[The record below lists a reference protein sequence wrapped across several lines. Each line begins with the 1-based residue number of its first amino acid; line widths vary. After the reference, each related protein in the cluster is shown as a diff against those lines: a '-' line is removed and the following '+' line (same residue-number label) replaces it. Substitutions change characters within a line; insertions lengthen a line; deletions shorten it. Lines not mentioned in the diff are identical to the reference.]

1 MGKTNALQ
9 LLITLVGSEPSIW
22 RRVIVPER
30 MTFAD
35 LHRVIQISMGWSN
48 SHLHQFEVAGKRL
61 TEFEEDIE
69 NGAIDSRQVEIRDL
83 KTNRRGRGF
92 SYLYDFGDSWQH
104 EILVEDRLSVEDK
117 GQLPLCVAGERACP
131 PEDSGGVAGYE
142 RHLAVHKDS
151 NGPLAE
157 DRQGWLDPYFDPEE
171 FDAHRVNRVFD
182 REFGGSRE
190 VHLRATD
197 HNGS

>member
-1 MGKTNALQ
+1 MGNINALQ
-9 LLITLVGSEPSIW
+9 LLIKLVESEPSIW

-48 SHLHQFEVAGKRL
+48 SHLHQFEVEDKRL

-69 NGAIDSRQVEIRDL
+69 NGAIDSRRVEIRDL
-83 KTNRRGRGF
+83 KINRRGRGF

-104 EILVEDRLSVEDK
+104 EILVEERLNVEDK
-117 GQLPLCVAGERACP
+117 GQFPLCVAGERGCP

-142 RHLAVHKDS
+142 RHLAVRGKS
-151 NGPLAE
+151 NGPMAE
-157 DRQGWLDPYFDPEE
+157 DYEGWLDPDFDPED

-182 REFGGSRE
+182 RVFGGFTRSPPE
-190 VHLRATD
+190 SH
-197 HNGS
+197 

>member
-9 LLITLVGSEPSIW
+9 LLITLTRSEPKIW
-22 RRVIVPER
+22 RRVIVPEG

-48 SHLHQFEVAGKRL
+48 SHLHQFEVADKRL

-69 NGAIDSRQVEIRDL
+69 AGAIDSRRVGIRDL
-83 KTNRRGRGF
+83 KLNRSGQVF
-92 SYLYDFGDSWQH
+92 IYLYDFGDCWQH

-117 GQLPLCVAGERACP
+117 GQLPLCAAGERACP

-142 RHLAVHKDS
+142 IYLAVREDPDH
-151 NGPLAE
+151 PMAE
-157 DRQGWLDPYFDPEE
+157 DWAGWLDPDFDPED
-171 FDAHRVNRVFD
+171 FDAHRVNQVFD
-182 REFGGSRE
+182 REFGGFRRSPE
-190 VHLRATD
+190 LA
-197 HNGS
+197 